1 VDYSQIL
8 ERYNSIVQSG
18 DVTVL
23 AIVLVI
29 AGLAAFLGYRLT
41 KLWAAV
47 IGFLAGTA
55 IGNWIVTKFL
65 NNTLMQ
71 VLVEVIVG
79 LLIGML
85 AFQIYLFGVFIL
97 CGGFGFLLSMLLLAQ
112 YVPDQNKLLLIS
124 AAAFVVLG
132 VLSVIFIKP
141 VIIIA
146 TGIHG
151 GILGGITLAKLLGI
165 GGSTALY
172 AFPAAFAC
180 AGILVQFLTTRH
192 YKLDRGG
199 DRIKRY

>member
-1 VDYSQIL
+1 MDYSQIL
-8 ERYNSIVQSG
+8 ERYNNIVQSS
-18 DVTVL
+18 DIMVL

-47 IGFLAGTA
+47 IGFMAGIM
-55 IGNWIVTKFL
+55 IGNWIVTRFL

-71 VLVEVIVG
+71 VLVEVIIG

-85 AFQIYLFGVFIL
+85 AFQIYMFGVFIL
-97 CGGFGFLLSMLLLAQ
+97 CGGFGFMLSMMLLVQ

-124 AAAFVVLG
+124 TAAFVALG

-141 VIIIA
+141 VIILA
-146 TGIHG
+146 TGVHG
-151 GILGGITLAKLLGI
+151 GMVGGITLAKLFGFD
-165 GGSTALY
+165 GVTALY
-172 AFPAAFAC
+172 VFPAVFVC

-192 YKLDRGG
+192 YRLDRGG